1 MLNYLWGYMILIG
14 LGYGIVTGQVEALSN
29 AAIDSAGEAVTL
41 AITMLGIMAM
51 WTGLMEVA
59 RQAGVMDKMT
69 RGLHPV
75 VQFLFPRIPENHPVR
90 EYITAN
96 IIANVLGLG
105 WAATPMGLKAMKE
118 LAELERDRLAA
129 RELGIPLSKFWKEKD
144 FSGYKEYSDEK
155 QPTKASDEMCTFLVI
170 NISSLQVIPVSVIAY
185 RAQYGAVN
193 PAAVVLP
200 GLIATVISTLVAVIF
215 CRMMCRKGEK

>member
-1 MLNYLWGYMILIG
+1 MLNYLWGFMILIG

-41 AITMLGIMAM
+41 ALTMLGIMAM

-59 RQAGVMDKMT
+59 RRAGIMDRMT
-69 RGLHPV
+69 KGLYPV
-75 VQFLFPRIPENHPVR
+75 LRFLFPRIPKGHKAN
-90 EYITAN
+90 EYIAAN

-118 LAELERDRLAA
+118 LASLERERIA
-129 RELGIPLSKFWKEKD
+129 
-144 FSGYKEYSDEK
+144 K
-155 QPTKASDEMCTFLVI
+155 QKKPGGMDPDDVQVTKASDEMCTFLVI
-170 NISSLQVIPVSVIAY
+170 NISSLQLIPVSVIAY

-193 PAAVVLP
+193 PAAILLP
-200 GLIATVISTLVAVIF
+200 GLIATVASTLAAVIF
-215 CRMMCRKGEK
+215 CRWMGKKGRNQN

>member
-1 MLNYLWGYMILIG
+1 MLNYLWGFMILIG

-41 AITMLGIMAM
+41 ALTMLGIMAM

-59 RQAGVMDKMT
+59 KRAGIMDRMT
-69 RGLHPV
+69 KGLYPV
-75 VQFLFPRIPENHPVR
+75 LRFLFPRIPKGHKAN
-90 EYITAN
+90 EYIAAN

-118 LAELERDRLAA
+118 LASLERERIA
-129 RELGIPLSKFWKEKD
+129 
-144 FSGYKEYSDEK
+144 K
-155 QPTKASDEMCTFLVI
+155 QKKPGGMDPDDVQVTKASDEMCTFLVI
-170 NISSLQVIPVSVIAY
+170 NISSLQLIPVSVIAY

-193 PAAVVLP
+193 PAAILLP
-200 GLIATVISTLVAVIF
+200 GLIATVASTLAAVIF
-215 CRMMCRKGEK
+215 CRWMGKKGRNQN

>member
-1 MLNYLWGYMILIG
+1 MLNYLWGFMILIG

-41 AITMLGIMAM
+41 ALTMLGIMAM

-59 RQAGVMDKMT
+59 RRAGIMDRMT
-69 RGLHPV
+69 KGLYPV
-75 VQFLFPRIPENHPVR
+75 LRFLFPRIPKGHKAI
-90 EYITAN
+90 EYIAAN

-118 LAELERDRLAA
+118 LASLERERIA
-129 RELGIPLSKFWKEKD
+129 
-144 FSGYKEYSDEK
+144 K
-155 QPTKASDEMCTFLVI
+155 QKKPGGMDPDDVQVTKASDEMCTFLVI
-170 NISSLQVIPVSVIAY
+170 NISSLQLIPVSVIAY

-193 PAAVVLP
+193 PAAIVLP
-200 GLIATVISTLVAVIF
+200 GLIATVASTLAAVIF
-215 CRMMCRKGEK
+215 CRWMGKKGRNQN